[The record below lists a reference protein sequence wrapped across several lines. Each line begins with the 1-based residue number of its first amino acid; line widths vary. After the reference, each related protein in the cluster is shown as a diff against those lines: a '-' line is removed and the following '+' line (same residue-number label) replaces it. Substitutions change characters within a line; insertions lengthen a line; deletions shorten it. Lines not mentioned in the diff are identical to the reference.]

1 MAAPRRKSAAVSDA
15 HEMAGRQREISI
27 SEFFTKN
34 RHLLGFDSPARAL
47 LTTIKEAVDNSLDA
61 CEEAGIVPVLF
72 VEIRPDRPVN
82 LGLELASLD
91 ESVKNGKNDT
101 ASGNG
106 TSRDERYRII
116 VEDNG
121 PGIVRAQIPR
131 IFGKLLYGSKFHSL
145 KQSRGQQ
152 GIGISAAGMY
162 GQLTTGEPV
171 TIYSRTDTKS
181 PAHRI
186 KLMMDMK
193 KNEPR
198 ILSDEETI
206 WEKDHGTRI
215 EIMLTGSYKRGQ
227 HSVDNYLEQTAIANP
242 HLHLTYKDPRGE
254 VVIYGNSTN
263 ALPPAANEIKP
274 HPYGVELGIL
284 GRMLQDSP
292 SKTMDAFLQDEFC
305 RVGPKTA
312 EQILEAAGLP
322 ERKNPSKLLQDD
334 IQKLIDAIATTK
346 IPAPPTDCLSPIGEE
361 LVMAGLKSGVEADF
375 YTSVTRP
382 ASVYRGNPFQIEV
395 GLAYGGKLPG
405 DELAKVM
412 RFANRVPLLYQ
423 ASACA
428 VHKAVLTSN
437 WRSYGLQQS
446 KGALPTGPLVILVHM
461 ASVWVPFT
469 SESKEAVAHYPE
481 IVKEIRLALQEA
493 GRRLGSHIRRRAREK
508 DALKKQSYIQKYI
521 PHIGD
526 ALQEILAISDS
537 ETRRGHRHPDRHPRA
552 QPQAVAAEG
561 RRHGRRTE
569 EEDRE
574 EEGARRRRRRRS
586 RPARPN
592 WASSARRRRA
602 RQRLRAPPKPD
613 DAEPAPPAAGGPPR
627 RKRKAGEA
635 DAIDGRSDRQPSFSP
650 VSRRIRS
657 ESTIIKAED
666 PAGREAH
673 A

>member
-1 MAAPRRKSAAVSDA
+1 MAPPRRKAAATADA

-47 LTTIKEAVDNSLDA
+47 LTAIKEAVDNSLDA
-61 CEEAGIVPVLF
+61 CEEAGIAPVLF

-91 ESVKNGKNDT
+91 ESVKNGKGD
-101 ASGNG
+101 AAAGNG

-171 TIYSRTDTKS
+171 TIYSRTGKNA

-186 KLMMDMK
+186 KLVLDMK

-198 ILSDEETI
+198 IISDEETI

-254 VVIYGNSTN
+254 VLVYPN
-263 ALPPAANEIKP
+263 ATKDLPPAAVEIKP

-284 GRMLQDSP
+284 GRMLQDSR
-292 SKTMDAFLQDEFC
+292 SKSMDAFLRDEFC

-312 EQILEAAGLP
+312 EQILEAAGVP
-322 ERKNPSKLLQDD
+322 DRKNPTKLQQED
-334 IQKLIDAIATTK
+334 IQKLIDAIAVTK

-361 LVMAGLKSGVEADF
+361 LVMAGLKSGVAADF

-382 ASVYRGNPFQIEV
+382 AAVYRGNPFQIEV
-395 GLAYGGKLPG
+395 GLAYGGQLPA
-405 DELAKVM
+405 DDLAKVL

-526 ALQEILAISDS
+526 ALQSILAISDA
-537 ETRRGHRHPDRHPRA
+537 ERA
-552 QPQAVAAEG
+552 EVITTLTDTLE
-561 RRHGRRTE
+561 
-569 EEDRE
+569 
-574 EEGARRRRRRRS
+574 RS
-586 RPARPN
+586 RK
-592 WASSARRRRA
+592 
-602 RQRLRAPPKPD
+602 L
-613 DAEPAPPAAGGPPR
+613 
-627 RKRKAGEA
+627 
-635 DAIDGRSDRQPSFSP
+635 
-650 VSRRIRS
+650 
-657 ESTIIKAED
+657 
-666 PAGREAH
+666 
-673 A
+673 

>member
-1 MAAPRRKSAAVSDA
+1 MAAPRRRAATTSDA
-15 HEMAGRQREISI
+15 HEMATRQREISI

-47 LTTIKEAVDNSLDA
+47 LTAIKEAVDNSLDA
-61 CEEAGIVPVLF
+61 CEEGGIAPVLY

-82 LGLELASLD
+82 LGLELASVD
-91 ESVKNGKNDT
+91 ESAKNGKGD
-101 ASGNG
+101 AAAGNG

-171 TIYSRTDTKS
+171 TIYSRTGAKD

-186 KLMMDMK
+186 KLMLDMK

-227 HSVDNYLEQTAIANP
+227 HSVDTYLEQTAIANP
-242 HLHLTYKDPRGE
+242 HVHLTYKDPRGE
-254 VVIYGNSTN
+254 VVVYPN
-263 ALPPAANEIKP
+263 ATKDLPPAAIEIKP
-274 HPYGVELGIL
+274 HPYGVELGVL
-284 GRMLQDSP
+284 GRMLQDSH
-292 SKTMDAFLQDEFC
+292 SKTMDAFLRDEFC

-312 EQILEAAGLP
+312 DQILEAAGVP
-322 ERKNPSKLLQDD
+322 DRKNPAKLQQED
-334 IQKLIDAIATTK
+334 IQKLIDAIAVTK
-346 IPAPPTDCLSPIGEE
+346 IPSPPVDCLSPIGED
-361 LVMAGLKSGVEADF
+361 LVMAGLKTGVAADF

-382 ASVYRGNPFQIEV
+382 AAVYRGNPFQIEV
-395 GLAYGGKLPG
+395 GLAYGGQLPA
-405 DELAKVM
+405 DELARVL

-428 VHKAVLTSN
+428 VNKAVLTSN

-446 KGALPTGPLVILVHM
+446 RGALPTGPLVILVHM

-493 GRRLGSHIRRRAREK
+493 GRRLGSHVRRRAREK

-526 ALQEILAISDS
+526 ALQSILAISDAERS
-537 ETRRGHRHPDRHPRA
+537 EVIVTLTDTL
-552 QPQAVAAEG
+552 E
-561 RRHGRRTE
+561 
-569 EEDRE
+569 
-574 EEGARRRRRRRS
+574 RS
-586 RPARPN
+586 RK
-592 WASSARRRRA
+592 
-602 RQRLRAPPKPD
+602 L
-613 DAEPAPPAAGGPPR
+613 
-627 RKRKAGEA
+627 
-635 DAIDGRSDRQPSFSP
+635 
-650 VSRRIRS
+650 
-657 ESTIIKAED
+657 
-666 PAGREAH
+666 
-673 A
+673 

>member
-1 MAAPRRKSAAVSDA
+1 MAAPRRKPAASADA
-15 HEMAGRQREISI
+15 QEMAGRQREISI

-47 LTTIKEAVDNSLDA
+47 LTAIKEAVDNSLDA
-61 CEEAGIVPVLF
+61 CEEGGFAPVLY

-91 ESVKNGKNDT
+91 ESAKPGKNDPS
-101 ASGNG
+101 SGNG

-171 TIYSRTDTKS
+171 TIYSCTGKGA

-186 KLMMDMK
+186 KLQMDMK

-198 ILSDEETI
+198 ILTDEETI

-254 VVIYGNSTN
+254 IVVYPNATN
-263 ALPPAANEIKP
+263 DLPPAAIEIKP

-284 GRMLQDSP
+284 GRMLQDTKAHSL
-292 SKTMDAFLQDEFC
+292 TEFLKDEFC

-312 EQILEAAGLP
+312 EQILETAGLP
-322 ERKNPSKLLQDD
+322 DRKNPSKMQMDD

-346 IPAPPTDCLSPIGEE
+346 IASPPTDCLSPIGED
-361 LVMAGLKSGVEADF
+361 LVMAGLKSGVTADF

-395 GLAYGGKLPG
+395 GLAYGGHLPG
-405 DELAKVM
+405 DELAKVL

-437 WRSYGLQQS
+437 WRGYGMQQS

-481 IVKEIRLALQEA
+481 IIKEIRLALQEA
-493 GRRLGSHIRRRAREK
+493 GRQLGSHIRRRAREK

-526 ALQEILAISDS
+526 ALQSILAISDV
-537 ETRRGHRHPDRHPRA
+537 ERA
-552 QPQAVAAEG
+552 EVVATLTDTLE
-561 RRHGRRTE
+561 
-569 EEDRE
+569 
-574 EEGARRRRRRRS
+574 RS
-586 RPARPN
+586 RK
-592 WASSARRRRA
+592 
-602 RQRLRAPPKPD
+602 L
-613 DAEPAPPAAGGPPR
+613 
-627 RKRKAGEA
+627 
-635 DAIDGRSDRQPSFSP
+635 
-650 VSRRIRS
+650 
-657 ESTIIKAED
+657 
-666 PAGREAH
+666 
-673 A
+673 